1 MTFQYIIHTLSI
13 FPPRSRVGSDSKA
26 KGGKPKDKFQSTLPC
41 RERLSYHKVEA
52 QEEDFNPRSRVGS
65 DIKNKQIKCN
75 YIDCFCII
83 IIKYIQIIY
92 HNII

>member
-41 RERLSYHKVEA
+41 RERRCDGTEKETDI
-52 QEEDFNPRSRVGS
+52 DFNPRSRVGS
-65 DIKNKQIKCN
+65 DGIKNEG
-75 YIDCFCII
+75 Y
-83 IIKYIQIIY
+83 
-92 HNII
+92 